1 MCDIFKL
8 VGEFM
13 KFKKI
18 YYLFILLLI
27 LCVSSGCSKQ
37 DKSLKVSDMENRGY
51 KLYYEYDVYGST
63 YDKDGNCYSTSYEKD
78 DCVRE
83 IFDDDGKHTVE
94 FVKSNGEKNGTS
106 KFLKFSGYYLFGS
119 ISDLN
124 YTDDND
130 NYLVYVYSKEK
141 EYVRSGYSCYYEIRN
156 KPDDTSMKECTGED
170 LKKAEEFADNY
181 KKTLK
186 KLHTD
191 SGSILKLMNEVSKD
205 IVTPRMRDLIIKEPL
220 SVDEFVKYIKRRGY
234 TIKHLDDSVGIVSSN
249 STLSSIFG
257 ELYFTFDKKDNIKV
271 MYYATSDS
279 SKMYVIDYTSG
290 DEFVMFKDSPCRY
303 NVHDSNLS
311 KNCTDDEKTKG
322 WQWYFSF
329 KSLIKSFR
337 LEPSKLPEYIKM
349 YAQKY

>member
-51 KLYYEYDVYGST
+51 KLYYRYDTYGST
-63 YDKDGNCYSTSYEKD
+63 YDKDGTCYSITYKKD
-78 DCVRE
+78 DCIRE
-83 IFDDDGKHTVE
+83 IFEDNSHAIL
-94 FVKSNGEKNGTS
+94 FVKNNGEKNGVS
-106 KFLKFSGYYLFGS
+106 KYLEFRGYNFDLKS
-119 ISDLN
+119 IDRFT
-124 YTDDND
+124 YTDEKNG
-130 NYLVYVYSKEK
+130 NLVYNYSQDS
-141 EYVRSGYSCYYEIRN
+141 EYVEVNYKCFYEIRN
-156 KPDDTSMKECTGED
+156 KSDDSYYTVCTGDD
-170 LKKAEEFADNY
+170 LKKAEEFVDNY

-186 KLHTD
+186 NLHTD
-191 SGSILKLMNEVSKD
+191 NEGILKLMNEVSTD
-205 IVTPRMRDLIIKEPL
+205 IVIPRIKELTKSEPL
-220 SVDEFVKYIKRRGY
+220 SIEEFVEYIKKANYSIR
-234 TIKHLDDSVGIVSSN
+234 HLDDSIGIIDSN
-249 STLSSIFG
+249 KYSLTDNG
-257 ELYFTFDKKDNIKV
+257 ELYFTLDKSNNIKV

-279 SKMYVIDYTSG
+279 SKIYIIDYTSG
-290 DEFVMFKDSPCRY
+290 DEFIMFKNSACRY